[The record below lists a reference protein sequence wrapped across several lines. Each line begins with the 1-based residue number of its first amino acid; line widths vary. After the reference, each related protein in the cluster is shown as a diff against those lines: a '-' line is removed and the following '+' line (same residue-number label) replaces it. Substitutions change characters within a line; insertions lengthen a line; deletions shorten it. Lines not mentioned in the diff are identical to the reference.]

1 MVTVPPPVFCS
12 FTQSYLRLA
21 SVALVSSNPGSREAG
36 PPVAVPLKLGLL
48 LFQLAIVP
56 QSPLPALVH
65 SAGTRKSRTNSIL
78 PFAASRSIRKR
89 VLDVGLVGSS

>member
-1 MVTVPPPVFCS
+1 MVTVPPPAFWN

-21 SVALVSSNPGSREAG
+21 SVAFVASYPGRRGAG
-36 PPVAVPLKLGLL
+36 PPVAMPLYAGLS

-65 SAGTRKSRTNSIL
+65 SAGTRKSRTNSIFPL
-78 PFAASRSIRKR
+78 AASRSMRKR
-89 VLDVGLVGSS
+89 VLDVGLLGSS